1 MRLFVLTARRVPDV
15 ASPLLVQVSERLR
28 ALGHEVEHGTP
39 EEMLVDAVG
48 ITPGHDLYLLKSHTE
63 LALSVTGA
71 LAAQGARI
79 LNPYDACAAAQDK
92 LLANRRLHAA
102 GVPVP
107 RTFVTASY
115 DRIADCLDGKPKI
128 VKPLRGHRGAGVE
141 VVDTGA
147 DLVGRPQPAGPLIV
161 QDLIEGPGE
170 DLKVYVVGDRVWAV
184 RKPFSPTSFSVP
196 GRPVPVTREVEDI
209 ALRAAAA
216 TGLGLF
222 GLDII
227 EGADGPVVVDTNYFP
242 GYKGCVGVAGP
253 MAAYIHDYATG
264 AVDLVLPSMPH
275 SARPA
280 VIGAVIGRE
289 RMPVA

>member
-1 MRLFVLTARRVPDV
+1 MRMFVLTARRVPDV
-15 ASPLLVQVSERLR
+15 PSPLLVEVSDRLR

-39 EEMLVDAVG
+39 EQMLVDAAGV
-48 ITPGHDLYLLKSHTE
+48 TPGHDLYLLKSHTE
-63 LALSVTGA
+63 LALSVTAA
-71 LAAQGARI
+71 LAAQGARV

-107 RTFVTASY
+107 RTFVTA
-115 DRIADCLDGKPKI
+115 DHARIAELLDGTPKI

-141 VVDTGA
+141 VVATGA
-147 DLVGRPQPAGPLIV
+147 DLAGRPEPEGPLIV
-161 QDLIEGPGE
+161 QDLVDGPGE
-170 DLKVYVVGDRVWAV
+170 DLKVYVVGERVWAV
-184 RKPFSPTSFSVP
+184 RKPFSPSSFSVP
-196 GRPVPVTREVEDI
+196 GRPVPVTREVEEI

-227 EGADGPVVVDTNYFP
+227 EGPDGPVVVDTNYFP

-253 MAAYIHDYATG
+253 MTAYIHAYATG
-264 AVDLVLPSMPH
+264 AVDLVLPPMPQTAH
-275 SARPA
+275 P
-280 VIGAVIGRE
+280 VVLGRE
-289 RMPVA
+289 PVPVA